1 MAIVSIIRNSGF
13 PPNRIDLE
21 ITETA
26 FTHDFEEVRNSVELL
41 RLLGCG
47 ISLDDFGTG
56 YSSLSR
62 LHALPLTKI
71 KIDRSFVTNLNENP
85 ASYKIV
91 KSLLALSRDMG
102 LDCVIEGVE
111 TQQELDVLKELGRL
125 TVQGYFYSPPIA
137 EADVLGFLRRNVSV
151 DPSRQAEGV

>member
-1 MAIVSIIRNSGF
+1 MLAIVAMIESSRFN
-13 PPNRIDLE
+13 PRRIDLE

-26 FTHDFEEVRNSVELL
+26 FTHDFEQVEKSVEML

-71 KIDRSFVTNLNENP
+71 KIDRSFVTDLHKNP
-85 ASYKIV
+85 ASRKIV
-91 KSLLALSRDMG
+91 KSLLALSRDMD
-102 LDCVIEGVE
+102 LDCVVEGVE
-111 TQQELDVLKELGRL
+111 TEAEMDALRALGGKM
-125 TVQGYFYSPPIA
+125 VQGYYYSAPMA
-137 EADVLGFLRRNVSV
+137 ADQVLPFLGQSVLAARR
-151 DPSRQAEGV
+151 A

>member
-1 MAIVSIIRNSGF
+1 
-13 PPNRIDLE
+13 
-21 ITETA
+21 ETA

-102 LDCVIEGVE
+102 LDC
-111 TQQELDVLKELGRL
+111 
-125 TVQGYFYSPPIA
+125 
-137 EADVLGFLRRNVSV
+137 
-151 DPSRQAEGV
+151 

>member
-1 MAIVSIIRNSGF
+1 M
-13 PPNRIDLE
+13 
-21 ITETA
+21 
-26 FTHDFEEVRNSVELL
+26 L

-71 KIDRSFVTNLNENP
+71 KIDRSFVTDLDKSP
-85 ASYKIV
+85 TGLKIV

-111 TQQELDVLKELGRL
+111 TQEEMTAIRRLGGL
-125 TVQGYFYSPPIA
+125 MVQGYFYSPPIKA
-137 EADVLGFLRRNVSV
+137 SQISAYLTTNLSTAVTRR
-151 DPSRQAEGV
+151 A

>member
-1 MAIVSIIRNSGF
+1 DPALL
-13 PPNRIDLE
+13 DLE

-26 FTHDFEEVRNSVELL
+26 FAHDFAQVQRSIEMLP
-41 RLLGCG
+41 LLGCG

-71 KIDRSFVTNLNENP
+71 KIDRSFVTGLHKSP
-85 ASYKIV
+85 ASFKIV

-111 TQQELDVLKELGRL
+111 TDDEMAALRQLGGL
-125 TVQGYFYSPPIA
+125 MVQGYF
-137 EADVLGFLRRNVSV
+137 
-151 DPSRQAEGV
+151 